1 MDPWWNPAVEEQAMD
16 CCHRLGQTKPVEVRR
31 FVIRG
36 SVEERMLAMQMPKAP
51 AVRCGSAVW

>member
-1 MDPWWNPAVEEQAMD
+1 MEEQAMD

-36 SVEERMLAMQMPKAP
+36 SVEECMLGMQMPKAP
-51 AVRCGSAVW
+51 AVRCGSAVWSAGRS